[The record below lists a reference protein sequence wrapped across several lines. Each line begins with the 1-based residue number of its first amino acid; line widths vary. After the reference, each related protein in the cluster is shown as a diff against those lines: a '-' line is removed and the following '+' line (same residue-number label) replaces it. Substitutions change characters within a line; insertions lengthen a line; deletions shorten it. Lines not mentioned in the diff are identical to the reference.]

1 MKRVRRRLTA
11 MQIALVDQALGWLAA
26 SIEAVHPLDR
36 TPEENEILRLVRLVR
51 AAVVSYDD
59 SDPAV

>member
-1 MKRVRRRLTA
+1 